1 MRYVVIVHDS
11 HMSQRANDERMQ
23 SSTLTAE
30 TSMGSTL
37 TRVAI
42 DESQI
47 ISTKTR
53 VLKSNSRYSLSVT
66 IETTLYPAISGKYLY
81 SLPAVCST
89 NRLCVCTVQ
98 AKPVYFLVLSH
109 FIGSLR
115 PNVLCTALS
124 WWAFSPCRFCRSWLY
139 ETHQLD

>member
-53 VLKSNSRYSLSVT
+53 VLKSNSRYSLCYDRNYIVSC
-66 IETTLYPAISGKYLY
+66 YFGKISLQSAS
-81 SLPAVCST
+81 SLL
-89 NRLCVCTVQ
+89 N
-98 AKPVYFLVLSH
+98 
-109 FIGSLR
+109 
-115 PNVLCTALS
+115 
-124 WWAFSPCRFCRSWLY
+124 
-139 ETHQLD
+139 